1 MRPAAG
7 LVVFPCGVSVYADD
21 HICPAYA
28 VERGVRY
35 GAVRTNEDER
45 QRLPEIILFLC
56 VMWSEIKNILLKT
69 SGREHPRPSG
79 HLCTA
84 RLRL

>member
-7 LVVFPCGVSVYADD
+7 SVVFQCCVSVYADD

-45 QRLPEIILFLC
+45 QRLPELRDNIVPVCDVVRDKEHF
-56 VMWSEIKNILLKT
+56 IKDQ
-69 SGREHPRPSG
+69 
-79 HLCTA
+79 
-84 RLRL
+84 